1 MKEQLAMLGCAP
13 IASTPEAFRDQIK
26 ADLERWAKVMRDA
39 NIKAE

>member
-1 MKEQLAMLGCAP
+1 MLGYNP

-26 ADLERWAKVMRDA
+26 ADVPRWAKVMRDA